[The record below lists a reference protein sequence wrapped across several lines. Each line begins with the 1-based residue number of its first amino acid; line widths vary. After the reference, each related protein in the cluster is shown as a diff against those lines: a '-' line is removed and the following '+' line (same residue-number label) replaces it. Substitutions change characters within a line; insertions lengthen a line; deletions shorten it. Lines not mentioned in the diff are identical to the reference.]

1 MDMLRKLLLL
11 LLLLLALLARA
22 RGQAISPLP
31 PLGPGDLYQGMT
43 RAIPDARVVAPYGL
57 EVAFD
62 KTVHLIFPAAIRYVD
77 LGSPCLMA
85 GKAEGGA
92 ENVLRVKAAV
102 EGFERETNLGV
113 ICDDGSFY
121 SFNVRYALEPAR
133 LNVEM
138 ADFLHTANGNLPTNR
153 QDLYFHELG
162 SAAPTLV
169 RMIMESLW
177 RKDERRIKHIG
188 IEEFGVV
195 WSLRGIYSQGGL
207 LYLHT
212 QIENRAGVD
221 FPVDFV
227 AFRVVDRAVLPRT
240 AIQERA
246 LAPARAY
253 AVPEV
258 VPAGA
263 KARSIY
269 CLGLFSLPP
278 DKRLEVT
285 LYERGGGR
293 ALKYWVESGDLAHA
307 RALTDLK
314 LTL

>member
-1 MDMLRKLLLL
+1 MLRKLLLL

-121 SFNVRYALEPAR
+121 SFNVRYAIEPAR

-188 IEEFGVV
+188 VEEFGVV
-195 WSLRGIYSQGGL
+195 WSLRGIYSQGGCS
-207 LYLHT
+207 T
-212 QIENRAGVD
+212 STPRS
-221 FPVDFV
+221 
-227 AFRVVDRAVLPRT
+227 RT
-240 AIQERA
+240 ARGWTSPWTSSPSGWWTARCSGARPSRSGPCRPRGPTRCRRSCPRA
-246 LAPARAY
+246 RRPAASTAWGSSRCR
-253 AVPEV
+253 P
-258 VPAGA
+258 
-263 KARSIY
+263 
-269 CLGLFSLPP
+269 
-278 DKRLEVT
+278 T
-285 LYERGGGR
+285 
-293 ALKYWVESGDLAHA
+293 SGW
-307 RALTDLK
+307 R
-314 LTL
+314 